1 MSGQNNHMFNKYL
14 SDETLTKMSEAK
26 AGKDNPMSKK
36 VYVYSKDSD
45 TVKETILY
53 KSFDTCIDV
62 AKFFDCTTR
71 TITNYLDKNKLYK
84 NQWILTS
91 SPKNGNNSKG

>member
-1 MSGQNNHMFNKYL
+1 MSGENNHMFNKYI
-14 SDETLTKMSEAK
+14 SNDTLAKMSEAK
-26 AGKDNPMSKK
+26 IGKDNSMSKK
-36 VYVYSKDSD
+36 VYVYSKESD
-45 TVKETILY
+45 TIKETIIY

-62 AKFFDCTTR
+62 AKFFNYSTR

-91 SPKNGNNSKG
+91 SFKNEKD